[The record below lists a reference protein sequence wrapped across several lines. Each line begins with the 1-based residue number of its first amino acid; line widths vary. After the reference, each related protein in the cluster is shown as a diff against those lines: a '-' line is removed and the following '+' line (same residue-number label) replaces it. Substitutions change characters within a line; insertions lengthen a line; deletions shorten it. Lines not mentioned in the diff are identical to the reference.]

1 MERDPRECG
10 REWGGKE
17 QGKWDAAYL
26 FQTLLSVVPSK
37 KKKKSK
43 NSFGSAL
50 NTDTGMKYLLLLIKA
65 SDRVKPMSLLVLLMH
80 CQAMI

>member
-37 KKKKSK
+37 KKKKK
-43 NSFGSAL
+43 
-50 NTDTGMKYLLLLIKA
+50 K
-65 SDRVKPMSLLVLLMH
+65 
-80 CQAMI
+80 

>member
-1 MERDPRECG
+1 MGRDPREYG
-10 REWGGKE
+10 QEWGGKE

-37 KKKKSK
+37 KKSK
-43 NSFGSAL
+43 NSLGSAL